1 MSSSNNPPVNNRWPP
16 QNSTTTSTTTSQS
29 NSPPP
34 LPSRPTKP
42 TRSMSAFPGLDQS
55 LNSNNTCSTT
65 QSLSIKRQSEQRGH
79 VISGDNQSSH
89 ERNSSSSSV
98 SRASMT
104 SSTVKSTNFSSI
116 RNQIASAFQNNSSTS
131 ATSLLSLPSSSNN
144 ESSSLV
150 KPSAIL
156 SPRNSNHTQPSVTS
170 NSFHGN
176 SSSHSVASTQAS
188 SSSSIFLK
196 NTQQQQNR
204 DLITPNSTTTSTSS
218 TTTTRENR
226 LVRSSLNSS
235 SSNLENHQHTP
246 QTTMWPKL
254 RPTNSNINNNNNTVM
269 DSSSLGSEMSSSSL
283 HKNPL
288 IKQEEEEKKTVSP
301 PPVPPKTRFGTVLL
315 PSNSS
320 LHSSSTGTSVSS
332 SSSTSTSTASSP
344 SHAQKEQNNQLSPRS
359 APLDSHSATQKEDF
373 PRTTTTKTS
382 PRSHHSSTTGGPNDH
397 SQQSPSSKTVFN
409 HASKVSEQQEPQ
421 TTSPSWVL
429 NRKGHSDHTS
439 PVSSS
444 SSFSRQ
450 WPPQKNQEEAS
461 TPTTPTTQQ
470 MHSMVESNSS
480 PTSSAPTNKAF
491 SAGVSNG
498 SGASPTNRLMWNTK
512 KQHFDMNQEQQQKND
527 STTPSKSVV
536 GNSSN
541 DASPSTPPPLPSLL
555 RKPTMK
561 IASSP
566 GTLATTTTPGISAL
580 NNVLENQSSS
590 PVTLV
595 TTPSSLD
602 SSPTPSS
609 PSSRF
614 QFKPPPPSVPSL
626 SLNERETPPKTSKN
640 SLVSPRSNS
649 LLNKD
654 CLVNNSDF
662 LQSETT
668 NLRSDIQNSSQTIPF
683 KKPPPLQPSNSTGS
697 LSSSS
702 GSNSN
707 SPVPPI
713 PERKPSSARLSPR
726 ESIYS
731 TATSTTTYSLEENSS
746 KSNNSQKKK
755 GLDQDSSSTSTPS
768 TSPISTSCDSS
779 NTLFSMQKIEGI
791 IINSA
796 NEPED
801 TSSAHD
807 VESDGEADD
816 DFAED
821 QESFGSSKNLFD
833 LDSFTVSSLG
843 KFKSMNTSSY
853 HRSKKPQRSR
863 SNDYAQQPQQR
874 QQQQLQERVTL
885 DQNFETIL
893 PSYVIE
899 TKIKPWSQTD
909 SSLSPEEETA
919 LSQNKYAHPNL
930 RNAFKAFNEPFRI
943 MKCIEPPYCSIPFR
957 PTFDDTYD
965 TATSISSTT
974 DSRSRS
980 NSNSYFRP
988 STETPED
995 LEIEEEQSGAQ
1006 SFGAF
1011 LAKLKEVNSNDEY
1024 DGASPRTVFLRQ
1036 SNKYTVGRSQKVTEG
1051 FDEMVLSD
1059 RKKSL
1064 FEFVKATIAKKTT
1077 DIIENIEPKNGT
1089 VMTLKEV
1096 GLDQITENITSKTR
1110 LVSCLKP
1117 DYKFK
1122 PLDASLCQRSNDV
1135 PYPVKRKTKFF
1146 LQCSNLRFLDNTQ
1159 MKDRELL
1166 FMTIA
1171 LYDTHA
1177 GRKISEDYHFH
1188 LMPSH
1193 QFIGVSETI
1202 KRDLSL
1208 YDASLNSMFST
1219 KKLFSVSYPNDQIY
1233 VVAFVYRI
1241 PTSTTKDAAKMYS
1254 KDAKNVDK
1262 WFEKYEEFKP
1272 KLCRHRQPFL
1282 FSFAPLFEK
1291 ELMDIKGKQVDTF
1304 KLSSSKI
1311 DLKPFYEIEGDWK
1324 NPMDVITTIRNS
1336 LKEKKTKNNQIS
1348 GVMTLNVELYSN
1360 ASAQSN
1366 YEIQQ
1371 RVTQQRHRPSNIL
1384 SRTDSDS
1391 SLGSGSPLSH
1401 ASSRADSMFD
1411 RQNAHEMEQLSYDVI
1426 QEFPLLFSNYPNLAI
1441 QNTLF
1446 IYPIAFSIEGSKSA
1460 KNVFVEVYFRNNDVI
1475 PPGINDINDPY
1486 SEKRF
1491 ITWLKREKSHSLL
1504 TALSYDEKQQQLFD
1518 EFRLELPLVPN
1529 YKHHLLF
1536 VFYHMD
1542 IDNKRSKKLE
1552 YANPANDARQDFFGT
1567 SDRAVIGY
1575 SFLPLT
1581 RSVQNDNPH
1590 YKMGENIA
1598 FCNKISTELNVFK
1611 KDTFLSN
1618 YLSGEGLRAIKN
1630 AKLVVKTKLVSTL
1643 YPRDNFLTLFYCVM
1657 TDLYTLPLF
1666 KTNEVLGYLAN
1677 ELLLRF
1683 NEIDF
1688 SEFMPHFPVVMNM
1701 LFELMGRIRELSSS
1715 SKLVDRIEQDALDA
1729 VITCLRGAYEYTK
1742 LHSRGNKF
1750 FTSYIKYIFAPEQSL
1765 SMILPHIFIK
1775 LLRSAL
1781 REGDSSQDTR
1791 YIDEKFG
1798 KKKFSTVKKS
1808 VSTSEK
1814 KEDDQHYDIIKF
1826 SWFIFD
1832 AIVKSVALDCANN
1845 SEATDYQSSNTM
1857 NYFNSEQDELA
1868 FVGLIESVMDN
1879 FNNCVNKL
1887 MLTEVANKNNI
1898 GLNGNR
1904 NLALFIRDLIP
1915 MLHRRNIVKLLQK
1928 YFSFFNGSDEKQL
1941 NLKIEFIAILSDYEY
1956 WIPLNSLS
1964 LEEGNFGI
1972 RHFSNL
1978 FYQIVDTNKDKLVKK
1993 ISKVLLNHLCKL
2005 DYDSRYNDDSEKAL
2019 VCELYLGFVD
2029 AFFERDASL
2038 PYLQND
2044 DLYVVT
2050 SCTILWIMRGL
2061 SQRRLVE
2068 WFKAQPYYKTSN
2080 ILNFLD
2086 SFTIAINN
2094 LDYNAK
2100 TPKERELKDDRT
2112 LRTEVIL
2119 IIHYLISVI
2128 TSLHIPDYDL
2138 IKELEMQSDNIELL
2152 ANIPLNDPSLL
2163 RQRQLV
2169 SDYESLKVTSQRPIV
2184 SLFFRQVCRLLMNA
2198 VLQLTLRKELELCY
2212 IVFRESIFPLICDC
2226 TSHLVLSELYDNS
2239 IPKKERVP
2247 IAEKRRI
2254 EQKWRWLLGAV
2265 MLHAGFTSEE
2275 EENAYPIVRKCYEL
2289 LLAPFKNKKFDAI
2302 LEDSTSEEGDLMLNT
2317 DDNNIKAGTFK
2328 RLVERLLDVNTNSV
2342 DKEGNRFADIFLLT
2356 CTSFA
2361 SPMLL
2366 LQQIIEIF
2374 KNTEDA
2380 VIKLRVE
2387 QFISKWVRFGF
2398 HDFDNLLIAR
2408 LVSFLSNISAVTQK
2422 KIKKY
2427 IIKHFLHVKMEN
2439 YGDLNNISPN
2449 PQIPKN
2455 IPKEKLE
2462 EPEMDVKKWKEAKK
2476 FTKQLEN
2483 PFNLK
2488 FELLD
2493 WPSLEIARQL
2503 TLIESKLFR
2512 KIEAKEFFGS
2522 AWTDKEYKQELAPTL
2537 CAITERTNNIS
2548 FWVRNKILMES
2559 NLEVRRKIMKKFV
2572 DILRELKEL
2581 RNYTSMIQIT
2591 SAFNSAEIHRLKKT
2605 KEGLSKQ
2612 DLELIEECSNLV
2624 SNNSKSLR
2632 EQLERE
2638 VIINGAPA
2646 VPVVAIYFT
2655 DLVFIEDGN
2664 PDTFEHK
2671 MNRNKKLINFQKR
2684 RLYYNAVN
2692 TIKTLQTK
2700 SKYSLQPLPYLQY
2713 ILKEEILQNLKTDEK
2728 MLFDLSLKIEPRTN
2742 K

>member
-1 MSSSNNPPVNNRWPP
+1 ME
-16 QNSTTTSTTTSQS
+16 
-29 NSPPP
+29 
-34 LPSRPTKP
+34 
-42 TRSMSAFPGLDQS
+42 
-55 LNSNNTCSTT
+55 
-65 QSLSIKRQSEQRGH
+65 SLSKKRQLEQK
-79 VISGDNQSSH
+79 VTSGDNQSP
-89 ERNSSSSSV
+89 SSSSM
-98 SRASMT
+98 SRASMMNPT
-104 SSTVKSTNFSSI
+104 TPTTNFSAL
-116 RNQIASAFQNNSSTS
+116 RNQIATAFQNNNHSHATTPSSTNS
-131 ATSLLSLPSSSNN
+131 TTS
-144 ESSSLV
+144 V
-150 KPSAIL
+150 RPSAL
-156 SPRNSNHTQPSVTS
+156 SPRNNNSITTQPVTS
-170 NSFHGN
+170 TIGFENTSSISVETTLSSSTLASIKNRGN
-176 SSSHSVASTQAS
+176 SLLRSNN
-188 SSSSIFLK
+188 
-196 NTQQQQNR
+196 NTDN
-204 DLITPNSTTTSTSS
+204 NESTSI
-218 TTTTRENR
+218 
-226 LVRSSLNSS
+226 
-235 SSNLENHQHTP
+235 
-246 QTTMWPKL
+246 TMWPKL
-254 RPTNSNINNNNNTVM
+254 RSTNSNNNNNNTAVGST
-269 DSSSLGSEMSSSSL
+269 SSGETTTSTSALKKNIFIIKQQQEEIKSTEEKMTQQSAQSSTSPRPPIPSRGGSVSRFGESTMVHPSSSS
-283 HKNPL
+283 
-288 IKQEEEEKKTVSP
+288 
-301 PPVPPKTRFGTVLL
+301 
-315 PSNSS
+315 SS
-320 LHSSSTGTSVSS
+320 SS
-332 SSSTSTSTASSP
+332 SSSTLVASS
-344 SHAQKEQNNQLSPRS
+344 HKEGIRDQNHQLSPRS
-359 APLDSHSATQKEDF
+359 VFATFIGQTATQKEEL
-373 PRTTTTKTS
+373 PGSSSTTQTSS
-382 PRSHHSSTTGGPNDH
+382 PRSHHQQQQQHSPCSSLSPSTASSSPSKVLSLHQNKVTEPPKESSPQKATTSTT
-397 SQQSPSSKTVFN
+397 
-409 HASKVSEQQEPQ
+409 
-421 TTSPSWVL
+421 PSWVL
-429 NRKGHSDHTS
+429 NRKIHSEN
-439 PVSSS
+439 PSSS
-444 SSFSRQ
+444 SSSPVTSSKQ
-450 WPPQKNQEEAS
+450 WPPQKQQQQQQEAS
-461 TPTTPTTQQ
+461 PTTPTYNHQLPSS
-470 MHSMVESNSS
+470 HESSS
-480 PTSSAPTNKAF
+480 SLSVSPATNKAL
-491 SAGVSNG
+491 SG
-498 SGASPTNRLMWNTK
+498 STSSTVGGASPTINRFLWNTK
-512 KQHFDMNQEQQQKND
+512 KQQFDQQQQQQPKND
-527 STTPSKSVV
+527 EA
-536 GNSSN
+536 SSSSS
-541 DASPSTPPPLPSLL
+541 SPSTPPPLPSLL
-555 RKPTMK
+555 RKPTLK
-561 IASSP
+561 IGSVSP
-566 GTLATTTTPGISAL
+566 GSNH
-580 NNVLENQSSS
+580 NNEGSSSNSGGNFENHQSSS
-590 PVTLV
+590 PTVTNLSN
-595 TTPSSLD
+595 SST
-602 SSPTPSS
+602 SSTL
-609 PSSRF
+609 SRF
-614 QFKPPPPSVPSL
+614 KERPPPSVPSV
-626 SLNERETPPKTSKN
+626 SLTNEREQGVGLLCKSDTTISKN

-654 CLVNNSDF
+654 CLVESNGSDS
-662 LQSETT
+662 LHSEPNTT
-668 NLRSDIQNSSQTIPF
+668 NSNIKTSSQAIPF
-683 KKPPPLQPSNSTGS
+683 KKQPPPLPPSKTTSS
-697 LSSSS
+697 LSSSI
-702 GSNSN
+702 SN

-713 PERKPSSARLSPR
+713 TERKTSPF
-726 ESIYS
+726 SIN
-731 TATSTTTYSLEENSS
+731 STTTYSLEEYSS
-746 KSNNSQKKK
+746 SSSTSQKKK
-755 GLDQDSSSTSTPS
+755 CLDQDSSSTSTPS
-768 TSPISTSCDSS
+768 TSPISCDSS
-779 NTLFSMQKIEGI
+779 NTLYSMQKIY
-791 IINSA
+791 SA
-796 NEPED
+796 HEPED
-801 TSSAHD
+801 TSSFHD
-807 VESDGEADD
+807 LESDGEVDN

-821 QESFGSSKNLFD
+821 QESFGSSRNFFD
-833 LDSFTVSSLG
+833 MDSFTVAGLG
-843 KFKSMNTSSY
+843 KLKSMNMSSNQ
-853 HRSKKPQRSR
+853 RSKKPQRSR
-863 SNDYAQQPQQR
+863 SNDYVQPTAVQK
-874 QQQQLQERVTL
+874 ECDTS
-885 DQNFETIL
+885 NFETIL
-893 PSYVIE
+893 PSFLIE

-909 SSLSPEEETA
+909 STISPEEEAA
-919 LSQNKYAHPNL
+919 LSQRKYAHPNL

-943 MKCIEPPYCSIPFR
+943 MKCIEPPYCSVPFR

-965 TATSISSTT
+965 TATTTSSHVSLST

-988 STETPED
+988 STET
-995 LEIEEEQSGAQ
+995 LEEEEAEEEQSGAQ

-1011 LAKLKEVNSNDEY
+1011 LAKLKEANSNEDY
-1024 DGASPRTVFLRQ
+1024 AGSSSPRTVFLRQ
-1036 SNKYTVGRSQKVTEG
+1036 SNKYSSVGRSHKSNEG

-1059 RKKSL
+1059 KKKSL
-1064 FEFVKATIAKKTT
+1064 FEFAKATIAKKTT

-1089 VMTLKEV
+1089 VMTFKEV

-1122 PLDASLCQRSNDV
+1122 PLDASLCQRSNDI

-1146 LQCSNLRFLDNTQ
+1146 LQCSNLRFLDSTQ

-1171 LYDTHA
+1171 LYDTLA

-1188 LMPSH
+1188 LMPSC
-1193 QFIGVSETI
+1193 QFNRVSETI

-1208 YDASLNSMFST
+1208 YDASLNNSMFAS

-1233 VVAFVYRI
+1233 VVAFVYRM
-1241 PTSTTKDAAKMYS
+1241 PTSTIKDAIKMYS
-1254 KDAKNVDK
+1254 KEAKNVEK
-1262 WFEKYEEFKP
+1262 WFEKYEEYKP

-1291 ELMDIKGKQVDTF
+1291 ELMEIKGKQVETF

-1311 DLKPFYEIEGDWK
+1311 DLKPLYEIEGDWK

-1336 LKEKKTKNNQIS
+1336 LKEKKTKSNQVS
-1348 GVMTLNVELYSN
+1348 GVMSLNVELYSN

-1371 RVTQQRHRPSNIL
+1371 RVTQQHHKSSSIH
-1384 SRTDSDS
+1384 SRNNSDS
-1391 SLGSGSPLSH
+1391 SLGSCTPLTVQVSPRS
-1401 ASSRADSMFD
+1401 DSMFD
-1411 RQNAHEMEQLSYDVI
+1411 RHDVEQIPRDVI
-1426 QEFPLLFSNYPNLAI
+1426 QEFPLLSSNYPNLAI

-1460 KNVFVEVYFRNNDVI
+1460 KNVFIEVYFRNNDVI
-1475 PPGINDINDPY
+1475 PPVINDINDPY

-1491 ITWLKREKSHSLL
+1491 ITWLKREKTHTLL
-1504 TALSYDEKQQQLFD
+1504 TSLSYDEKQQQLFD
-1518 EFRLELPLVPN
+1518 EFRLELPLIPN

-1536 VFYHMD
+1536 VFYHID

-1552 YANPANDARQDFFGT
+1552 YANPAIDARQDFFGT

-1581 RSVQNDNPH
+1581 RRVQNDNSN
-1590 YKMGENIA
+1590 YKIGENIA
-1598 FCNKISTELNVFK
+1598 FCHEISKELNIYK

-1618 YLSGEGLRAIKN
+1618 YLSLEGLRAIKN

-1643 YPRDNFLTLFYCVM
+1643 YPRDRFLSLFYCVM
-1657 TDLYTLPLF
+1657 TDLYTFPLF
-1666 KTNEVLGYLAN
+1666 KSNEVLEYLSN
-1677 ELLLRF
+1677 DLLLRF

-1701 LFELMGRIRELSSS
+1701 LFELMTRIRDFSTNI
-1715 SKLVDRIEQDALDA
+1715 KLVERVEQQALDA
-1729 VITCLRGAYEYTK
+1729 VIVCLKGAYHYTK

-1750 FTSYIKYIFAPEQSL
+1750 FSSYIKYIFAPDQSL
-1765 SMILPHIFIK
+1765 TLKLPYIFIK
-1775 LLRSAL
+1775 LLQATS
-1781 REGDSSQDTR
+1781 REVDASQDTR

-1798 KKKFSTVKKS
+1798 KKRLSNTKKS
-1808 VSTSEK
+1808 APVLEK
-1814 KEDDQHYDIIKF
+1814 KEDDQHYDVIKF

-1845 SEATDYQSSNTM
+1845 RETMGYQSNTM
-1857 NYFNSEQDELA
+1857 TYFNSEQDELA
-1868 FVGLIESVMDN
+1868 FIDLVESVMVN

-1887 MLTEVANKNNI
+1887 MLTEVANRNNI

-1915 MLHRRNIVKLLQK
+1915 MLHRRNIVKLLNN
-1928 YFSFFNGSDEKQL
+1928 YFSFFSGSDEKQL
-1941 NLKIEFIAILSDYEY
+1941 NLKIEFIAIVSDYEY
-1956 WIPLNSLS
+1956 WIPLNNLS

-1972 RHFSNL
+1972 SHFSNL

-1993 ISKVLLNHLCKL
+1993 ISKALLNHLCKL
-2005 DYDSRYNDDSEKAL
+2005 DYDSRYNEDSEKAL

-2029 AFFERDASL
+2029 AFFERDGSL

-2050 SCTILWIMRGL
+2050 SCMILWIMRGL

-2068 WFKAQPYYKTSN
+2068 WFKSQPYYRTSN
-2080 ILNFLD
+2080 ILTFLD

-2100 TPKERELKDDRT
+2100 TSKERELKDDRT

-2119 IIHYLISVI
+2119 IINYLISVI
-2128 TSLHIPDYDL
+2128 TSVHIPDYDL

-2163 RQRQLV
+2163 KQRQLV

-2184 SLFFRQVCRLLMNA
+2184 SLFFRQICRLLMNA
-2198 VLQLTLRKELELCY
+2198 VLQLTLRKELDLCY
-2212 IVFRESIFPLICDC
+2212 IVFRESIFPLICNC
-2226 TSHLVLSELYDNS
+2226 TSHLVLTELYDTS
-2239 IPKKERVP
+2239 IPKKERAP
-2247 IAEKRRI
+2247 IAEKRRL

-2302 LEDSTSEEGDLMLNT
+2302 LEDSTSEEGDLMFNT

-2328 RLVERLLDVNTNSV
+2328 KLVERLLDVNTNSV

-2366 LQQIIEIF
+2366 LQQIIDIF
-2374 KNTEDA
+2374 KNTDDA

-2439 YGDLNNISPN
+2439 YGDLNNIFPN

-2462 EPEMDVKKWKEAKK
+2462 EPEMDIKKWKEAKK
-2476 FTKQLEN
+2476 FAKHLEN

-2488 FELLD
+2488 FELLE

-2522 AWTDKEYKQELAPTL
+2522 AWTDKGYKQELAPTL

-2559 NLEVRRKIMKKFV
+2559 NLELRKKIMKKFV

-2671 MNRNKKLINFQKR
+2671 TNRNKKLINFQKR